1 MQGLLNLAYQNDV
14 TLTINKATRVTRKI
28 ASALDDSITKHL
40 PDRFLK
46 PKSFRFGLLKCFPV
60 FFFILSIQLLKSV
73 TPYIYRRFV
82 TSEIDVSFNLSLSK
96 HWQKKKKN
104 VWCKT
109 TNVKYAAFKFFLS
122 NKKNKTDMQR
132 FERANGSKFKLIHL
146 NKNLDKNT
154 INYKKK

>member
-46 PKSFRFGLLKCFPV
+46 PKSFRFGLLKYFPV

-73 TPYIYRRFV
+73 TAYIYRRFV

-96 HWQKKKKN
+96 HWQKKKKKM
-104 VWCKT
+104 CG
-109 TNVKYAAFKFFLS
+109 VKLR
-122 NKKNKTDMQR
+122 M
-132 FERANGSKFKLIHL
+132 
-146 NKNLDKNT
+146 
-154 INYKKK
+154 

>member
-73 TPYIYRRFV
+73 TAYIYRRFV

-96 HWQKKKKN
+96 HWQKKRKKN

-109 TNVKYAAFKFFLS
+109 TNVKYAAFLCQFSKINFFFQTRKTKLKCKDLKEPMDQNS
-122 NKKNKTDMQR
+122 N
-132 FERANGSKFKLIHL
+132 
-146 NKNLDKNT
+146 
-154 INYKKK
+154 